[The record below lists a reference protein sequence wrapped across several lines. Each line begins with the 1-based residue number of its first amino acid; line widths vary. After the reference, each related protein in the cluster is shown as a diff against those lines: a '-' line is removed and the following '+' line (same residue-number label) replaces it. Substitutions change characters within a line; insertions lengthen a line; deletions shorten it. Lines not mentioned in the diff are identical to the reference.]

1 MNLKYHLRH
10 AMKNLNYPVD
20 QIMYL
25 IFNITFWIYLK
36 KVWLIELQKSQKNS
50 QQNNSETVI
59 NYNDKEKPKERYIS
73 LDERQNLIDDLNLI

>member
-1 MNLKYHLRH
+1 
-10 AMKNLNYPVD
+10 MKNLNYPVD

-73 LDERQNLIDDLNLI
+73 LDKRQNLIDDLNLI

>member
-59 NYNDKEKPKERYIS
+59 NYNDKEKPKEIYIS
-73 LDERQNLIDDLNLI
+73 LDERQKVIDDLS